1 MSDPI
6 DIPQTA
12 EQKAAAEK
20 KAAQKEKQKAYS
32 KDLKKKTWQ
41 MYNNINN
48 KWPRWIKPLMPLQ
61 RELDPL
67 VCCKLEMVSG
77 MKLP

>member
-48 KWPRWIKPLMPLQ
+48 KWPR
-61 RELDPL
+61 
-67 VCCKLEMVSG
+67 
-77 MKLP
+77 